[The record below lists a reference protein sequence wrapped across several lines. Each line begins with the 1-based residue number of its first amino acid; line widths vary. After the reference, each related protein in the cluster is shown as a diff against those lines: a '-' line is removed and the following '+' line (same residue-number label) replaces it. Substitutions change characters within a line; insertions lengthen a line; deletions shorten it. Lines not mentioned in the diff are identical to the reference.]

1 VFFFLWYLTCE
12 YCLTEYCSFFVEDG
26 VEMNNVFDRNLV
38 IEQLSS
44 PGPIRS
50 DSEPAC
56 FWTASPANIWRNNV
70 CAGWLRLT
78 YFHNLSILSLVH

>member
-1 VFFFLWYLTCE
+1 
-12 YCLTEYCSFFVEDG
+12 VEDG

-38 IEQLSS
+38 IEQLTS

-70 CAGWLRLT
+70 CAGWLRST
-78 YFHNLSILSLVH
+78 

>member
-1 VFFFLWYLTCE
+1 
-12 YCLTEYCSFFVEDG
+12 
-26 VEMNNVFDRNLV
+26 MNNVFDRNLV
-38 IEQLSS
+38 IEQLTS

-70 CAGWLRLT
+70 CAGWFCSPQ
-78 YFHNLSILSLVH
+78 YHNLSFSALAMNFILESF